1 MVDVDKDG
9 QCDVILSGYEGAPP
23 PSYYSKSM
31 ILWNKNGNFNSS
43 TVICEA
49 NNNGWAMGMS
59 IGCEDLD
66 GDGNNEIILSRTGD
80 QFYGVWYGG
89 YLLNVYKQ
97 SNGFTSFTDVTSTY
111 FGSDNILRTTNT
123 GKWMYQMLMKKETD
137 GLFSIYGYITNSEQ
151 YVQWRQNSSKTFV
164 KIR

>member
-1 MVDVDKDG
+1 
-9 QCDVILSGYEGAPP
+9 
-23 PSYYSKSM
+23 M
-31 ILWNKNGNFNSS
+31 ILWNKKGNFNSN
-43 TVICEA
+43 TIICEA
-49 NNNGWAMGMS
+49 NTNGWRYIMN

-66 GDGNNEIILSRTGD
+66 GDGINEIILCRTGD
-80 QFYGVWYGG
+80 NSGVWYGG
-89 YLLNVYKQ
+89 YQLNVYKQ
-97 SNGFTSFTDVTSTY
+97 NSGFTLFTDVTSTY

-151 YVQWRQNSSKTFV
+151 YLQWKQNSSKTFV